1 MKSNDIENSFKSWM
15 AGNYKKMSMQQIS
28 NMSQLYYDL
37 FKEVPKWKK
46 SWKITLSDGTQLKD
60 LKLSGNNYI
69 SKTKITEDDF
79 KGKLSKITIENE
91 TDKTSEELEHMELV
105 QIVHYEDG
113 YYFVLRQL
121 SADEIDKIKT
131 KADIE
136 YLAMMTDVD
145 LEEV

>member
-1 MKSNDIENSFKSWM
+1 ME
-15 AGNYKKMSMQQIS
+15 
-28 NMSQLYYDL
+28 
-37 FKEVPKWKK
+37 K

-79 KGKLSKITIENE
+79 KGKLSKVIIENE
-91 TDKTSEELEHMELV
+91 TDKISEELEHVELV

-121 SADEIDKIKT
+121 SQDEIDKQKMQG
-131 KADIE
+131 DIE

-145 LEEV
+145 MEEV

>member
-1 MKSNDIENSFKSWM
+1 ME
-15 AGNYKKMSMQQIS
+15 
-28 NMSQLYYDL
+28 
-37 FKEVPKWKK
+37 K

-79 KGKLSKITIENE
+79 KGNLSKVIIENE
-91 TDKTSEELEHMELV
+91 TDKISEELEHVELV

-121 SADEIDKIKT
+121 SQDEIDKQKMQG
-131 KADIE
+131 DIE
-136 YLAMMTDVD
+136 YLAMMTNTDM
-145 LEEV
+145 EEV

>member
-1 MKSNDIENSFKSWM
+1 ME
-15 AGNYKKMSMQQIS
+15 
-28 NMSQLYYDL
+28 
-37 FKEVPKWKK
+37 K

-79 KGKLSKITIENE
+79 KRKLSKVIIENE
-91 TDKTSEELEHMELV
+91 TDKISVELEHVELV

-121 SADEIDKIKT
+121 SQDEIDKQKMQG
-131 KADIE
+131 DIE
-136 YLAMMTDVD
+136 YLAMMTNTDM
-145 LEEV
+145 EEV

>member
-1 MKSNDIENSFKSWM
+1 MEKSF
-15 AGNYKKMSMQQIS
+15 
-28 NMSQLYYDL
+28 
-37 FKEVPKWKK
+37 
-46 SWKITLSDGTQLKD
+46 KITLADGTQLKD

-105 QIVHYEDG
+105 QILDYGDKG

-121 SADEIDKIKT
+121 SADEIDKLKMQG
-131 KADIE
+131 DIE
-136 YLAMMTDVD
+136 YLAMMTNTDM
-145 LEEV
+145 EEV

>member
-1 MKSNDIENSFKSWM
+1 MEKSF
-15 AGNYKKMSMQQIS
+15 
-28 NMSQLYYDL
+28 
-37 FKEVPKWKK
+37 
-46 SWKITLSDGTQLKD
+46 KITLADGTQLKN
-60 LKLSGNNYI
+60 LKLNGNNYI
-69 SKTKITEDDF
+69 SKVKITEDDF

-91 TDKTSEELEHMELV
+91 TDKTFEKLEHVELV

-121 SADEIDKIKT
+121 STDEIDKLKMQG
-131 KADIE
+131 DIE

>member
-1 MKSNDIENSFKSWM
+1 ME
-15 AGNYKKMSMQQIS
+15 
-28 NMSQLYYDL
+28 
-37 FKEVPKWKK
+37 K
-46 SWKITLSDGTQLKD
+46 SWKITLSDETQLKN

-91 TDKTSEELEHMELV
+91 TDKTSEELEHVELV

-121 SADEIDKIKT
+121 SQDEIDKQKMQG
-131 KADIE
+131 DIE
-136 YLAMMTDVD
+136 YLAMMTNTDM
-145 LEEV
+145 EEV

>member
-1 MKSNDIENSFKSWM
+1 ME
-15 AGNYKKMSMQQIS
+15 
-28 NMSQLYYDL
+28 
-37 FKEVPKWKK
+37 K

-79 KGKLSKITIENE
+79 KGKLSKVIIENE
-91 TDKTSEELEHMELV
+91 TDKTSEELEHVELV

-121 SADEIDKIKT
+121 SQDEIDKQKMQG
-131 KADIE
+131 DIE
-136 YLAMMTDVD
+136 YLAMMTNTDM
-145 LEEV
+145 EEV

>member
-1 MKSNDIENSFKSWM
+1 ME
-15 AGNYKKMSMQQIS
+15 
-28 NMSQLYYDL
+28 
-37 FKEVPKWKK
+37 K
-46 SWKITLSDGTQLKD
+46 SWKITLSDGTNVTIN
-60 LKLSGNNYI
+60 SGSLFIYYI

-91 TDKTSEELEHMELV
+91 TDKTSEELEHVELV

>member
-1 MKSNDIENSFKSWM
+1 ME
-15 AGNYKKMSMQQIS
+15 
-28 NMSQLYYDL
+28 
-37 FKEVPKWKK
+37 K

-79 KGKLSKITIENE
+79 KGKLSKVIIENE
-91 TDKTSEELEHMELV
+91 TDKISVELEHVELV

-113 YYFVLRQL
+113 YYFVLREL
-121 SADEIDKIKT
+121 SQEEINMAKIQGN
-131 KADIE
+131 IE

-145 LEEV
+145 LEV